1 MARACC
7 GVTRAGR
14 PCSLTSESTLVDDK
28 GRSVA
33 APLRRG
39 GDRCIIHAQPFSTRP
54 VANLSGNLVILMLD
68 LETTGVD
75 ATQDRIVELSAVQA
89 LPKSPGAC
97 FSTVVQVDG
106 RGLNEED
113 VQQSKDVNI

>member
-1 MARACC
+1 
-7 GVTRAGR
+7 
-14 PCSLTSESTLVDDK
+14 
-28 GRSVA
+28 
-33 APLRRG
+33 
-39 GDRCIIHAQPFSTRP
+39 
-54 VANLSGNLVILMLD
+54 MLD

-97 FSTVVQVDG
+97 FATVVQGG
-106 RGLNEED
+106 RGLSEED

>member
-14 PCSLTSESTLVDDK
+14 PCSLTSESILVDDK

-33 APLRRG
+33 APLR
-39 GDRCIIHAQPFSTRP
+39 D
-54 VANLSGNLVILMLD
+54 LSGNLVILMLD

-97 FSTVVQVDG
+97 FSTVVQVDADISSAPG
-106 RGLNEED
+106 ARKAAE
-113 VQQSKDVNI
+113 VSTKRMCSSQKM

>member
-1 MARACC
+1 M
-7 GVTRAGR
+7 
-14 PCSLTSESTLVDDK
+14 P
-28 GRSVA
+28 
-33 APLRRG
+33 
-39 GDRCIIHAQPFSTRP
+39 H

>member
-28 GRSVA
+28 GRSV
-33 APLRRG
+33 
-39 GDRCIIHAQPFSTRP
+39 HAQPFSTRP
-54 VANLSGNLVILMLD
+54 VASLSGNLVILMLD

-97 FSTVVQVDG
+97 FSTVVQVDADILSAPG
-106 RGLNEED
+106 ARKAAEVSTKRMCSN
-113 VQQSKDVNI
+113 QKM